1 MRTSSVWITSIPWS
15 GLISPASI
23 RPDLVEKNLQFIPNR
38 TLLTS
43 AHLQAT
49 NKMGVSADISVAST
63 RQRVW
68 NVVNKREIPNLYVMD
83 SSMFPTSVGANPM
96 QSIYTF
102 AKIFSDRLI
111 NGIDT
116 LGPVNFVKVAS
127 EQPLLR
133 PSSSNS

>member
-1 MRTSSVWITSIPWS
+1 
-15 GLISPASI
+15 
-23 RPDLVEKNLQFIPNR
+23 
-38 TLLTS
+38 
-43 AHLQAT
+43 
-49 NKMGVSADISVAST
+49 MGVSADTSVAST